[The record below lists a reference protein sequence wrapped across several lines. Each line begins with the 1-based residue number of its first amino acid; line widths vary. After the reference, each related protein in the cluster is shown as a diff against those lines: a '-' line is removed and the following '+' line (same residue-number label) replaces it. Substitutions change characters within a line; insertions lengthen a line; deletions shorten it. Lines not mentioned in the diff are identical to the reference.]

1 MISSSI
7 CESWMIKSWIIQVTQ
22 VILWYACLGLFISR
36 SELGFEV
43 ISHCAVSCQNPG
55 QTFTPAL
62 CLKKTVIKS
71 AKTLSYNMWLVCS
84 EKLTRIFHFFPSTS
98 LPTSFQQKPDWQLI
112 AIFSRPLLSFGSL
125 QSMLSL
131 CSLGQTMWGC
141 ISCME
146 PSISPF
152 LSPLPQRLPSIALSL
167 RPAGHQQS
175 KYSFFAQQIL
185 FKERFSQLW
194 KRNFKKEEL
203 FLLKHI
209 CSGPLLS
216 HEIALIADS
225 FLSYPKPLN
234 SYGLSPLQSR
244 RNIVRVKLTP
254 DHFSWK
260 WNANNIIC
268 RAANRIE
275 RERSKVKYLHQ
286 ASLGTS
292 VWGVT
297 TIAGNKP
304 P

>member
-1 MISSSI
+1 
-7 CESWMIKSWIIQVTQ
+7 
-22 VILWYACLGLFISR
+22 
-36 SELGFEV
+36 
-43 ISHCAVSCQNPG
+43 
-55 QTFTPAL
+55 
-62 CLKKTVIKS
+62 
-71 AKTLSYNMWLVCS
+71 MWLVCS

-112 AIFSRPLLSFGSL
+112 AIFSRPVLSFGSL

-131 CSLGQTMWGC
+131 PSLGQTMWGC

-152 LSPLPQRLPSIALSL
+152 LSPLPQRLLSIALSL

-175 KYSFFAQQIL
+175 KYSFFGLQIL

-203 FLLKHI
+203 FLLKHMFRTI
-209 CSGPLLS
+209 SFSRNCINCRQFPVLS
-216 HEIALIADS
+216 RNL
-225 FLSYPKPLN
+225 KPLN
-234 SYGLSPLQSR
+234 SYGLSPVQSR
-244 RNIVRVKLTP
+244 RNIVGVKLTP

-268 RAANRIE
+268 RTANRIE
-275 RERSKVKYLHQ
+275 RELSKVKYLHQ
-286 ASLGTS
+286 ASLGTWD
-292 VWGVT
+292 WGVT